1 MTSIAV
7 KILCTN
13 ILSYIFTE
21 ICLTGGSFDFS
32 DGLSEF
38 TNGGKFDA

>member
-7 KILCTN
+7 KIYTN
-13 ILSYIFTE
+13 MLNNIFTNFR
-21 ICLTGGSFDFS
+21 LTGGSFDFLDSFS
-32 DGLSEF
+32 DF